1 MDPVVAG
8 NEGMGPVYVIV
19 ILYMAG
25 IMGVGL
31 LFSRYARS
39 TRDFFLAGQRFSWW
53 LVSISAV
60 ASLVGSYS
68 FIKYS
73 EAAYKFGLSATV
85 GYLNDWW
92 WIPIWM
98 FAWIPFIYYSRVT
111 SIPEYFEKRFG
122 PRTRAA
128 ATVVLLTYLLA
139 YIGIN
144 LYTLGIALEA
154 LVGWNIYTGVF
165 VTAVVVTIYVTWG
178 GQASV
183 IMTDLFQGI
192 MLLVAGLAVCV
203 LGIAYLGGFEAL
215 WSLIPRGHRFGLA
228 PFNSPPEFNTVGV
241 FWQDGI
247 SKSAAF
253 WFMNQGILLRFM
265 AAKSVHDARKGIVF
279 AVLLLMPVAAI
290 AVSMPGLIGKAMT
303 AAGHLPADLN
313 SKHVF
318 VTVTA
323 LVASKPVFGLIMAAL
338 VAALMSTAD
347 TLINAVSA
355 VFVTDVWKPYI
366 RPGESDRHYLTA
378 ARGVSVAAAAI
389 GVALVPLFRNFGT
402 VYQAH
407 GAVTASITPP
417 MVVAILLGCTWK
429 RFTPAA
435 AFWTLTGGTAALF
448 LSIVLPGV
456 IAPFAQGVEMKG
468 EGLKAFGYMRACFGI
483 SVSLLIAVSVT
494 FFTKPRR
501 EADLTGLVWGTERE
515 AALKFKGADTG
526 SLAGYDPGAGCIKRI
541 FEVYEYAGADGDGDR
556 DGDGAVV
563 LSPADLEAVSA
574 SPGDILFCSHRSPL
588 FGGLRSFRAT
598 AASFPDVKTSPGWIG
613 VPPAAM
619 SDARFKPGQ
628 RIVVER
634 IL

>member
-1 MDPVVAG
+1 MDTLATG
-8 NEGMGPVYVIV
+8 GESMGPVYIIV

-31 LFSRYARS
+31 LFSRFARS

-73 EAAYKFGLSATV
+73 EAAYRFGLSATV

-92 WIPIWM
+92 WVPIWM

-111 SIPEYFEKRFG
+111 SIPEYFEKRFD
-122 PRTRAA
+122 RKTRVA
-128 ATVVLLTYLLA
+128 ATIVLLTYLLA

-154 LVGWNIYTGVF
+154 LVGWNIYTGVI
-165 VTAVVVTIYVTWG
+165 VTAVIVTVYVTWG

-192 MLLVAGLAVCV
+192 MLLIAGLTVCA
-203 LGIAYLGGFEAL
+203 LGIAYLGGLDQL

-228 PFNSPPEFNTVGV
+228 PFNKPPEFNTVGV

-265 AAKSVHDARKGIVF
+265 AAKSVHDARKGIVL
-279 AVLLLMPVAAI
+279 AVLVLMPVAAI

-303 AAGHLPADLN
+303 ASGQLPGDLN

-318 VTVTA
+318 VTVTG
-323 LVASKPVFGLIMAAL
+323 LVTSRPVFGLIMAAL

-355 VFVTDVWKPYI
+355 VFVTDVWKPYV
-366 RPGESDRHYLTA
+366 RPAASDRHYLLA
-378 ARGVSVAAAAI
+378 ARTVSVAAAAVGI
-389 GVALVPLFRNFGT
+389 ALVPLFRNFGT

-435 AFWTLTGGTAALF
+435 AFWTLVAGTAALF
-448 LSIVLPGV
+448 LSISAPAL
-456 IAPFAQGVEMKG
+456 IEPFAHGVEMKG
-468 EGLKAFGYMRACFGI
+468 EGLKAFGYMRACYGI
-483 SVSLLIAVSVT
+483 SVSLFIAIVVT
-494 FFTKPRR
+494 IFTKSRPQS
-501 EADLTGLVWGTERE
+501 ELTGLVWGTERE
-515 AALKFKGADTG
+515 AALRFKGADTG
-526 SLAGYDPGAGCIKRI
+526 SLAGYDPGAGCIKQI
-541 FEVYEYAGADGDGDR
+541 LEVIECREQENAET
-556 DGDGAVV
+556 VSI
-563 LSPADLEAVSA
+563 SPADLVSLSA
-574 SPGDILFCSHRSPL
+574 SPGDILFCSHRFPL
-588 FGGLRSFRAT
+588 YGGLRSIRVT
-598 AASFPDVKTSPGWIG
+598 AAASIDGEIPSGCIG
-613 VPPAAM
+613 LSGERMAA
-619 SDARFKPGQ
+619 ARFKPGQ
-628 RIVVER
+628 RITVER
-634 IL
+634 LL